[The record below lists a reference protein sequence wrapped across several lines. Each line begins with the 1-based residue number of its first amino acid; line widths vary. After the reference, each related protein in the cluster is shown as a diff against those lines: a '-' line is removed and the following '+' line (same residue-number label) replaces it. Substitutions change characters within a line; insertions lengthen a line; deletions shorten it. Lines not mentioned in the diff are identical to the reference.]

1 MNVTREF
8 KRWQANFGTGLA
20 VVLPVVISIAI
31 VIWLFGSV
39 ANITDKLLYPLKF
52 FLDKTFIYENGR
64 DGKIFWYWSIT
75 ALFLAIFLV
84 GLLGGLARYYLG
96 KQLIRFMDHVMM
108 RVPLINKVYG
118 AIKQVNDAFTTN
130 NRSTFKEVVMVEWP
144 SPGIWSI
151 GFITGDTHPELQA
164 KTGEKIISLFVPTT
178 PNPTT
183 GFLVLV
189 SEEKVTRLRM
199 SVAEGVKYIMS
210 LGSVAPRYTTLTSG
224 GIPAPAPIPNAA
236 ASPPPSSGQDMKAT
250 GS

>member
-1 MNVTREF
+1 MNVSREF
-8 KRWQANFGTGLA
+8 KRWQANFGAGLA
-20 VVLPVVISIAI
+20 IVLPVVISIAI

-52 FLDKTFIYENGR
+52 FLDKAYIYENGR
-64 DGKIFWYWSIT
+64 DGKIFWYWSLT
-75 ALFLAIFLV
+75 ALFLAIFLI

-108 RVPLINKVYG
+108 RVPLINKIYS

-144 SPGIWSI
+144 KDGMWSI
-151 GFITGDTHPELQA
+151 GFITGDSHPELSD
-164 KTGEKIISLFVPTT
+164 KTGQRILSLFVPTT

-183 GFLVLV
+183 GFLVLIA
-189 SEEKVTRLRM
+189 EDKVTRLQM
-199 SVAEGVKYIMS
+199 SVADGVKYIMS
-210 LGSVAPRYTTLTSG
+210 LGSVSPRYQTM
-224 GIPAPAPIPNAA
+224 PAPPVTATMP
-236 ASPPPSSGQDMKAT
+236 PPPSEQDIKAT